1 MNKTTE
7 WYEGGGGKGGYNG
20 HGSASGASHGG
31 EGEGVGEV
39 EGEGGVHPG
48 FVPFGG
54 SGRSLRDIPK
64 GGSTTNSNTTTTTD
78 KRVTRLITMGG
89 GGGSGGGGGEEE
101 LFHLPSPPR
110 AFPPPPTTAG
120 SSSGSITASALL
132 SALPSKVVSSRGDMV
147 DVRGSVAHALGM
159 EVGGPPSATP
169 ATTAGNATAAA
180 TATAPTSSSIS
191 TSTAT
196 IKVRLDGSPAPP
208 PLLLHLRADEDTVG
222 YLLSCVAGHRVTDT
236 PFELRSAAPARAFS
250 AGGRDVGLTL
260 RQAGLA
266 PSAVLF
272 VRSAV

>member
-1 MNKTTE
+1 MNKTSE
-7 WYEGGGGKGGYNG
+7 WYEGGGGKGGNNG
-20 HGSASGASHGG
+20 HGSTSGASHGG
-31 EGEGVGEV
+31 EGEGVGEG
-39 EGEGGVHPG
+39 EGEGGVPPG

-64 GGSTTNSNTTTTTD
+64 GGSTSNSNITTTTTTD

-120 SSSGSITASALL
+120 SSSSGSITASALL

-147 DVRGSVAHALGM
+147 DVRGSVARALGM
-159 EVGGPPSATP
+159 EVGGPPPATP
-169 ATTAGNATAAA
+169 ATTAGN
-180 TATAPTSSSIS
+180 ATAPTSSSIS